1 MKKTFLS
8 FIMGMVLLSGISV
21 ATFGQIHI
29 GWETPQQTNLTT
41 FDHIG
46 WGG

>member
-8 FIMGMVLLSGISV
+8 LVMGLVLLSGISIT
-21 ATFGQIHI
+21 AFDHMGMTS
-29 GWETPQQTNLTT
+29 